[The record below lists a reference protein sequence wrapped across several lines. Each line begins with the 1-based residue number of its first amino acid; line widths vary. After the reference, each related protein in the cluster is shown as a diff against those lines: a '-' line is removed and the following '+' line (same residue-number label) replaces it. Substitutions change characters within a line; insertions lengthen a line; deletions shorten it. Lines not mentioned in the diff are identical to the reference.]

1 MLVPNFLST
10 VLESAFF
17 MRDSNIII
25 DRSTKAFTKL
35 LLVSK
40 LLLASIRG
48 GKHRADATE
57 KLLRNRLARWKA
69 GHIRSLWE
77 DVRGAYQ
84 RNNTRQKIQHA
95 SPQPNTD
102 ERESKLVTEAVLR
115 KVRLLVEGGQLSR
128 ACQRLLS
135 RGVASYDEENFAKG
149 NLLFPATTEP
159 TTGYMEGREDPTP
172 TIILE
177 HDIAKYTLEGRN

>member
-1 MLVPNFLST
+1 MGYNDTNTTPLTECNL
-10 VLESAFF
+10 
-17 MRDSNIII
+17 DK
-25 DRSTKAFTKL
+25 STKAFTKL

-40 LLLASIRG
+40 LLLASPIRG
-48 GKHRADATE
+48 ADATE

-84 RNNTRQKIQHA
+84 RNNRRQKIQHA

-128 ACQRLLS
+128 ACQWLLS
-135 RGVASYDEENFAKG
+135 RGVALYYEENFAK
-149 NLLFPATTEP
+149 LSRLFPVTTEP
-159 TTGYMEGREDPTP
+159 NTFLGTCFSTEPLSMNLCSCKLVEL
-172 TIILE
+172 I
-177 HDIAKYTLEGRN
+177 